1 MSAAQAGVAAWH
13 DYMKSGGDAALL
25 SAQIADNAVFHSPV
39 VHSPQEGKAKVM
51 LYLLSAAK
59 VLGNE
64 SFTYVREIID
74 GNDALL
80 EFTSEIDGI
89 LINGIDLIKFDD
101 EGKIIDFKVMVL
113 PVKAVNKLWEMM
125 AAQLQSASDRI
136 SSSPDQQCGDRHFPT
151 TRSLPA
157 VPTSSP

>member
-1 MSAAQAGVAAWH
+1 MNGHPGVAAWH
-13 DYMKSGGDAALL
+13 AYMESGANADLL
-25 SAQIADNAVFHSPV
+25 SAQLADDAVFHSPV

-64 SFTYVREIID
+64 SFAYVREIVE

-80 EFTSEIDGI
+80 EFNCEIDGI
-89 LINGIDLIKFDD
+89 QINGIDLISFDD
-101 EGKIIDFKVMVL
+101 DGKIKDFKVMVR

-125 AAQLQSASDRI
+125 AAQLQAAA
-136 SSSPDQQCGDRHFPT
+136 G
-151 TRSLPA
+151 
-157 VPTSSP
+157 

>member
-1 MSAAQAGVAAWH
+1 MSAAHAGVAAWH
-13 DYMKSGGDAALL
+13 AYMKSGGDAALL
-25 SAQIADNAVFHSPV
+25 SEQVADHAVFHSPV

-80 EFTSEIDGI
+80 EFTSMIDGI
-89 LINGIDLIKFDD
+89 HINGIDLIRFDD
-101 EGKIIDFKVMVL
+101 EGKIIDFKVMVR
-113 PVKAVNKLWEMM
+113 PVKAVNKLWDMM
-125 AAQLQSASDRI
+125 AAQLQA
-136 SSSPDQQCGDRHFPT
+136 
-151 TRSLPA
+151 A
-157 VPTSSP
+157 K

>member
-1 MSAAQAGVAAWH
+1 MSPAQSGVTAWH
-13 DYMKSGGDAALL
+13 EYMKSGGDAALL
-25 SAQIADNAVFHSPV
+25 SAQVADDAVFHSPV

-64 SFTYVREIID
+64 NFTYVREIIE

-89 LINGIDLIKFDD
+89 QINGIDLIRFDD
-101 EGKIIDFKVMVL
+101 AGQIIDFKVMVR
-113 PVKAVNKLWEMM
+113 PVKAVNKLWELM
-125 AAQLQSASDRI
+125 AAQLQAS
-136 SSSPDQQCGDRHFPT
+136 Q
-151 TRSLPA
+151 
-157 VPTSSP
+157 

>member
-1 MSAAQAGVAAWH
+1 MSNAHAGVAAWH
-13 DYMKSGGDAALL
+13 AYMNSGGDAALL
-25 SAQIADNAVFHSPV
+25 SAQVADDAVFHSPV

-80 EFTSEIDGI
+80 EFTSVIDGI
-89 LINGIDLIKFDD
+89 HINGIDLIRFDD
-101 EGKIIDFKVMVL
+101 EGKIIDFKVMVR

-125 AAQLQSASDRI
+125 AAQLQAAA
-136 SSSPDQQCGDRHFPT
+136 G
-151 TRSLPA
+151 
-157 VPTSSP
+157 

>member
-1 MSAAQAGVAAWH
+1 MSAAQSGVATWH

-64 SFTYVREIID
+64 SFTYVREIVD

-101 EGKIIDFKVMVL
+101 QGKIIDFKVMVR

-125 AAQLQSASDRI
+125 AAQLQSAS
-136 SSSPDQQCGDRHFPT
+136 G
-151 TRSLPA
+151 
-157 VPTSSP
+157 

>member
-1 MSAAQAGVAAWH
+1 MSIAHAGVAAWH
-13 DYMKSGGDAALL
+13 AYMNSGGDAALL
-25 SAQIADNAVFHSPV
+25 SAQVADDAVFHSPV

-74 GNDALL
+74 GQDALL
-80 EFTSEIDGI
+80 EFTSVIDGI
-89 LINGIDLIKFDD
+89 HINGIDLIRFDD
-101 EGKIIDFKVMVL
+101 EGKIIDFKVMVR

-125 AAQLQSASDRI
+125 AAQLQAAT
-136 SSSPDQQCGDRHFPT
+136 G
-151 TRSLPA
+151 
-157 VPTSSP
+157 

>member
-1 MSAAQAGVAAWH
+1 MSAAHQGVAAWH
-13 DYMKSGGDAALL
+13 AYMHSGGDAELL
-25 SAQIADNAVFHSPV
+25 SAQVADDAVFHSPV

-59 VLGNE
+59 VLGND
-64 SFTYVREIID
+64 SFSYVREIID

-89 LINGIDLIKFDD
+89 KINGIDLIRFGDD
-101 EGKIIDFKVMVL
+101 GKIKDFKVMVR

-125 AAQLQSASDRI
+125 AAQLQAA
-136 SSSPDQQCGDRHFPT
+136 G
-151 TRSLPA
+151 
-157 VPTSSP
+157 

>member
-1 MSAAQAGVAAWH
+1 MSKAQSGVAAWH
-13 DYMKSGGDAALL
+13 DYMKSGGDAGLL
-25 SAQIADNAVFHSPV
+25 SAQVAENAVFHSPV

-51 LYLLSAAK
+51 LYLISAAK

-64 SFTYVREIID
+64 SFTYVREIIA

-89 LINGIDLIKFDD
+89 HINGIDLIRFDD
-101 EGKIIDFKVMVL
+101 QGKILDFKVMVR

-125 AAQLQSASDRI
+125 AAQLQAT
-136 SSSPDQQCGDRHFPT
+136 QG
-151 TRSLPA
+151 
-157 VPTSSP
+157 